1 MNELFSI
8 AAEKLGLKS
17 VAYAFKGDGQPISDT
32 LILQPRDVVFVSKDK
47 FFTHPKTNDSKFGGD
62 DWVTLNVGGRVF
74 STTKSTLTKDPHNM
88 LARLVSDDWDATRD
102 SLGCYLIDRSP
113 EHFAPI
119 LHYLRTGTLVLDANV
134 NALGVMEEAKFYGVS
149 GVEELLQPRHI
160 QSDGCGDPLDNFTR
174 RDIVGLLL
182 TSSNLQLRSQGI
194 DLVGVDLSRLDLQGI
209 NFRMSNFREAN
220 LEAANLDNARLQQ
233 ANLKDANMM
242 RASLRGV
249 NLVGANLEG
258 ANMKGANF
266 EDREMLQKANLE
278 GTNLKNADL
287 EDANLAGA
295 NLRAANLRGA
305 NLSGANLRGADLAGA
320 NLEDT
325 NLRGANVTNANMR
338 GANFVGADFDIRYT
352 AQ

>member
-1 MNELFSI
+1 
-8 AAEKLGLKS
+8 LKGS
-17 VAYAFKGDGQPISDT
+17 LAYAFKGDGQQIIDVAT
-32 LILQPRDVVFVSKDK
+32 IQPRDVVFVSMDK
-47 FFTHPKTNDSKFGGD
+47 YFLHPKTNEEKFGD
-62 DWVTLNVGGRVF
+62 ADWVTLNVGGHVF
-74 STTKSTLTKDPHNM
+74 STTKSTLTNKDPNNM
-88 LARLVSDDWDATRD
+88 LARLVGDDWDAARD
-102 SLGCYLIDRSP
+102 SSGCYLIDRSP
-113 EHFAPI
+113 EYFAPI
-119 LHYLRTGTLVLDANV
+119 LHYLRTGSLVLDDGVNV
-134 NALGVMEEAKFYGVS
+134 LGVMEEAKFYGVG
-149 GVEELLQPRHI
+149 GVEDLLQHQYLQITPE
-160 QSDGCGDPLDNFTR
+160 GCGDPLDNFTR

-194 DLVGVDLSRLDLQGI
+194 DLVGIDLSKLDLQGI

-233 ANLKDANMM
+233 ANLKDANLM

-258 ANMKGANF
+258 ANLRGANF
-266 EDREMLQKANLE
+266 EDRERVQKANLE

-305 NLSGANLRGADLAGA
+305 NLAGANLRGADLAGA

-325 NLRGANVTNANMR
+325 NLRGANVTHANMR
-338 GANFVGADFDIRYT
+338 GANLNRVDYDIRT
-352 AQ
+352 TSN